1 MDNPL
6 TLGNPQTS
14 LHGSRSLADFFFDVI
29 RPPESF
35 QFVGDVIPILHG
47 EPRKQRRPSELARRR
62 LSRVRGRRSQ
72 RTFAHHHNGH
82 GDAVIGAIDI
92 CVSKSVEE
100 IELLTTFPQVAATA
114 ASSSTSGMCAGFKT
128 VRSPCPQ
135 ESRSPSGAISLSS
148 SLTRLN
154 GIMESDSSE

>member
-6 TLGNPQTS
+6 TLGYPQTS

-29 RPPESF
+29 RPPEPF

-62 LSRVRGRRSQ
+62 LSRVRVRRSQ

-92 CVSKSVEE
+92 CVPKSVEE
-100 IELLTTFPQVAATA
+100 IELLTTFPQVAVFADLRRTLHVQDTSLSFIVFYQLSKYLLTIA
-114 ASSSTSGMCAGFKT
+114 FPRSSS
-128 VRSPCPQ
+128 
-135 ESRSPSGAISLSS
+135 
-148 SLTRLN
+148 
-154 GIMESDSSE
+154 